1 MSDQSNRLSF
11 EQKIRIFEWFKENR
25 TKIEEKRPTYLEA
38 AAMAEAS
45 TGISVSKA
53 TVSTIA
59 KSGALGYEWPK
70 SVASNAQHLKKT
82 LRYAALCSKVAS
94 LEQRIQSLED
104 QLGVK

>member
-1 MSDQSNRLSF
+1 MSDQSNRLPF
-11 EQKIRIFEWFKENR
+11 EQKIRIFEWLKENR
-25 TKIEEKRPTYLEA
+25 DKIEAKRPTYIEA
-38 AAMAEAS
+38 AAMVEAH

-59 KSGALGYEWPK
+59 KSGALGYEWPTPK
-70 SVASNAQHLKKT
+70 ASVSHLGKT
-82 LRYAALCSKVAS
+82 LRYASLCSKVAS